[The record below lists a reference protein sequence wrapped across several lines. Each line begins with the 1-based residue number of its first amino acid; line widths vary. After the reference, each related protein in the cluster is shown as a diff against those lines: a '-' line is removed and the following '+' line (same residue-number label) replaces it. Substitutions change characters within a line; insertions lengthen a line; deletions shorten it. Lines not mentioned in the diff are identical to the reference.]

1 MSEFFL
7 ELFSEEIPAG
17 LQRNSRNALLESFQ
31 KLFEEKQISFKKSL
45 SFSTPN
51 RLIILF
57 EGLSKEITQ
66 KAEEIKG
73 PNVNAPE
80 KAIEGFL
87 RSNQID
93 KKNLLK
99 KKIEKGEFYFF
110 KKPSKK
116 INTINLLEEHVPL
129 VLDKLQWKK
138 SMKWGSYSL
147 NWARPLKSIL
157 AVFDGKSLSFK
168 FHHLTSSN
176 TTFTDKEFEDK
187 QKIFKNFKSYKIF
200 FNQSGIILDHN
211 LRKEFIVKE
220 FEKIS
225 NKKNF
230 TIESNNKLLDEVTD
244 IVEKPNILICN
255 FDEKFL
261 SIPKEILIITMQFH
275 QKYFP
280 TFDKKSKITNEFLV
294 VANNKDTEGFI
305 KAGNERVVEARLSDA
320 QFFWEK
326 NKSQNLVKQV
336 SKLKTMNYFKG
347 LGSYFDKI
355 QRMRKLGGMISDE
368 LLISKDQVELSAS
381 ICKVDLIS
389 DLVGEFPELQGIMGG
404 YFAMEQGF
412 DKEIALAV
420 SEHYLPSGLDSKTPK
435 KPFSIALA
443 LTDKIDTL
451 VGFFGINQKPTSSK
465 DPYSLRR
472 SALGIIKLLIDNNKE
487 FKIRDLISFSSSLH
501 SDQGFKIS
509 NDLSQKELAEFLMD
523 RLKYYMKEKK
533 IRNDIIEASIN
544 SYGIDH
550 MNKIYKKASTL
561 NDLIKKEIG
570 EDIIASYKRASNIL
584 ESELKNSDLE
594 LSNTTDPGIFKND
607 FEKNLFKKINELRKY
622 FTNINKDEN
631 YTESLTNLAGAKK
644 VIFEFFD
651 NVKVNDKDAYI
662 KKNRL
667 ELLQMLCRTFDNYIN
682 FSNIETK

>member
-1 MSEFFL
+1 MSEFFI

-17 LQRNSRNALLESFQ
+17 LQRNSRNVLLENFQ
-31 KLFEEKQISFKKSL
+31 NLFEEKKILFKKSS

-73 PNVNAPE
+73 PNVNAPD
-80 KAIEGFL
+80 KAVEGFL

-93 KKNLLK
+93 KKDLFI

-110 KKPSKK
+110 KKPTNKT
-116 INTINLLEEHVPL
+116 NTIDLLQEYTPL
-129 VLDKLQWKK
+129 ILDKLQWKK
-138 SMKWGSYSL
+138 SMIWGNYNLS
-147 NWARPLKSIL
+147 WARPLKSIL
-157 AVFDGKSLSFK
+157 AVFGNKSLDFK
-168 FHHLTSSN
+168 FHHLISSN
-176 TTFTDKEFEDK
+176 TTFIDKEFEDK
-187 QKIFKNFKSYKIF
+187 KKIFKTFKSYKDF
-200 FNQSGIILDHN
+200 FNQSGIIIDHV
-211 LRKEFIVKE
+211 LRKNFIIKKI
-220 FEKIS
+220 EKIS
-225 NKKNF
+225 SKNNF
-230 TIESNNKLLDEVTD
+230 IVEPNNKLLDEVTD
-244 IVEKPNILICN
+244 IVEQPNIIVCK
-255 FDEKFL
+255 FDQKFL
-261 SIPKEILIITMQFH
+261 NIPKEILIITMQYH

-280 TFDKKSKITNEFLV
+280 TFDKKGKITNEFLV
-294 VANNKDTEGFI
+294 VANNHDEKGYI
-305 KAGNERVVEARLSDA
+305 KLGNERVVEARLSDA

-336 SKLKTMNYFKG
+336 SKLKSMNYFKG

-389 DLVGEFPELQGIMGG
+389 DIVGEFPELQGIMGG
-404 YFAMEQGF
+404 HFAGVQGF

-420 SEHYLPSGLDSKTPK
+420 SEHYQPTGLDSKTPK

-451 VGFFGINQKPTSSK
+451 VGFFGIDQKPTSSK
-465 DPYSLRR
+465 DPYALRR
-472 SALGIIKLLIDNNKE
+472 SALGVIKLLIDNNKE
-487 FKIRDLISFSSSLH
+487 FKIKDLISYSTSLH
-501 SDQGFKIS
+501 RDQGFELS

-533 IRNDIIEASIN
+533 IRADITDASIN

-550 MNKIYKKASTL
+550 MNKIFKKALTL
-561 NDLIKKEIG
+561 NNLINEEIG
-570 EDIIASYKRASNIL
+570 EDVMASYKRASSIL
-584 ESELKNSDLE
+584 ESELKNNDLE

-607 FEKNLFKKINELRKY
+607 YEKNLLKKINELRKY

-631 YTESLTNLAGAKK
+631 YVESLTNLAGAKK
-644 VIFEFFD
+644 VIFDFFD
-651 NVKVNDKDAYI
+651 NVKVNDEDKSI

>member
-17 LQRNSRNALLESFQ
+17 LQQNARNTLLESFQ
-31 KLFEEKQISFKKSL
+31 KLFQEKKILFKRSS

-57 EGLSKEITQ
+57 EGLSKEIIQ

-73 PNVNAPE
+73 PNINAPE

-93 KKNLLK
+93 KDDLFK

-110 KKPSKK
+110 KKSSKK
-116 INTINLLEEHVPL
+116 IYTINLLEEHTPL
-129 VLDKLQWKK
+129 ILDKLQWKK
-138 SMKWGSYSL
+138 SMRWGDYRL

-157 AVFDGKSLSFK
+157 AIFDDKSLGFY
-168 FHHLTSSN
+168 FHHLKCSN
-176 TTFTDKEFEDK
+176 ATFIDKEFEDK
-187 QKIFKNFKSYKIF
+187 KKIFKDFKSYKEF
-200 FNQSGIILDHN
+200 FNQSGIIIEHN
-211 LRKEFIVKE
+211 LRREFIVKE
-220 FEKIS
+220 FEKIT
-225 NKKNF
+225 NKKKF
-230 TIESNNKLLDEVTD
+230 YIEPNDKLLNEVAD
-244 IVEKPNILICN
+244 IVEQPNILVCK

-261 SIPKEILIITMQFH
+261 NIPKEILIITMQYH

-280 TFDKKSKITNEFLV
+280 TFDKKGKITNEFLV
-294 VANNKDTEGFI
+294 VANNKDTEGYI
-305 KAGNERVVEARLSDA
+305 KLGNERVVEARLSDA

-336 SKLKTMNYFKG
+336 SKLKTISYFKG

-404 YFAMEQGF
+404 YFAEAQGF

-420 SEHYLPSGLDSKTPK
+420 SEHYLPTGLNSKTPK

-443 LTDKIDTL
+443 LTDKLDTL

-465 DPYSLRR
+465 DPYALRR
-472 SALGIIKLLIDNNKE
+472 SALGVIKLLIDNNKE
-487 FKIRDLISFSSSLH
+487 FKIKDLISYSTSLH
-501 SDQGFKIS
+501 RDQGFELP
-509 NDLSQKELAEFLMD
+509 NNLSQNELVEFLMD

-533 IRNDIIEASIN
+533 IRGDITEAAIK

-550 MNKIYKKASTL
+550 VNKIYKKASI
-561 NDLIKKEIG
+561 LI
-570 EDIIASYKRASNIL
+570 
-584 ESELKNSDLE
+584 
-594 LSNTTDPGIFKND
+594 T
-607 FEKNLFKKINELRKY
+607 
-622 FTNINKDEN
+622 
-631 YTESLTNLAGAKK
+631 
-644 VIFEFFD
+644 
-651 NVKVNDKDAYI
+651 
-662 KKNRL
+662 
-667 ELLQMLCRTFDNYIN
+667 
-682 FSNIETK
+682 